1 VFSYL
6 VWRSLHS
13 LLLLWL
19 VTVVVFGL
27 LHLTPGDPASLML
40 GEQATPEQIRDLR
53 RSLGLDEPLLTQYTR
68 FLGHAVRGDFGMSIR
83 AQRPALEVVLE
94 RLPATLLLAAGAF
107 TFALALGLPIGV
119 LSAAK
124 RLSLW
129 DHGSMALALMG
140 QSMPVFWLGLMLI
153 IVFSVHLRWLPV
165 SGAGGPLHLVLPA
178 ITLGTFL
185 IGLIIRLTRS
195 SMLEVLGQDYV
206 RTARAKGLGER
217 AVIIRH
223 ALRNALIPVVTL
235 LGLQLGIL
243 LGGAVITETVFA
255 WPGVGMVTVTAIHQ
269 RDYPVVQC
277 AVLVSAVLVVSIN
290 WAVDVLYH
298 VLDPRIRGAE

>member
-1 VFSYL
+1 MVGY
-6 VWRSLHS
+6 VAWRSLHS

-40 GEQATPEQIRDLR
+40 GEQATPEQIRDLQHA
-53 RSLGLDEPLLTQYTR
+53 LGLDKPLITQYAR
-68 FLGHAVRGDFGMSIR
+68 FLNHAVRGDFGTSIR

-107 TFALALGLPIGV
+107 TFALSVGLPIGV
-119 LSAAK
+119 LSAVK

-165 SGAGGPLHLVLPA
+165 SGAGGPQHLVLPA
-178 ITLGTFL
+178 VTLGTFL

-195 SMLEVLGQDYV
+195 SMLDVLGQDYV
-206 RTARAKGLGER
+206 RTARAKGLAER
-217 AVIIRH
+217 AVIVRH

-255 WPGVGMVTVTAIHQ
+255 WPGVGMMTVTAINQ

-277 AVLVSAVLVVSIN
+277 AVFVSAVLVVSIN

-298 VLDPRIRGAE
+298 FLDPRIREAD

>member
-1 VFSYL
+1 VLSYL
-6 VWRSLHS
+6 VWRSLQS

-53 RSLGLDEPLLTQYTR
+53 HALGLDEPLISQYAR
-68 FLGHAVRGDFGMSIR
+68 FLNHAIRGDFGTSIR

-107 TFALALGLPIGV
+107 IFAVSLGMPIGV
-119 LSAAK
+119 LSAVK

-153 IVFSVHLRWLPV
+153 IVFSVHLRWFPV
-165 SGAGGPLHLVLPA
+165 SGAGGPQHLVLPA
-178 ITLGTFL
+178 VTLGTFL

-195 SMLEVLGQDYV
+195 SMLDVLGQDYV
-206 RTARAKGLGER
+206 RTARAKGLAER
-217 AVIIRH
+217 AVIVRH

-255 WPGVGMVTVTAIHQ
+255 WPGLGMMTVTAINQ

-277 AVLVSAVLVVSIN
+277 AVFVSAVLVVSIN
-290 WAVDVLYH
+290 WVVDVLYH
-298 VLDPRIRGAE
+298 VLDPRIRAAD